1 MPKAKAKPAVLK
13 GWKDIAQFLGQPSS
27 TVQRWAKEGMPVEGQ
42 GRLVEAF
49 PDKLNQWLGRE
60 SREPVQIATET
71 PDLSAELRRGL
82 TYLRGRRK
90 RRK

>member
-1 MPKAKAKPAVLK
+1 
-13 GWKDIAQFLGQPSS
+13 
-27 TVQRWAKEGMPVEGQ
+27 
-42 GRLVEAF
+42 LVEAF
-49 PDKLNQWLGRE
+49 PDRLNQWLGRE